1 MVNNQTCIL
10 YVMNMHIPQVKIK
23 SQRHPKWY
31 NADIRH
37 HLNCLR
43 ILRKKSRLHP
53 THHNLSKSHISETQ
67 LQDKMVVAKSAFE
80 ARLIDRSSKENTSS
94 VYNYNY

>member
-23 SQRHPKWY
+23 SQSYPRWY

-53 THHNLSKSHISETQ
+53 THHNLSKSQISETQ